1 MTPIFGMKKTTLII
15 FLIISSLLMSGLK
28 AGSQTIV
35 DRIIAQA
42 DSARLAYDFPKAVAL
57 CQKVAELDSTAA
69 GRVEDLRI
77 ISDNGLS
84 MMDFCSR
91 PVVVAKQAFPLKD
104 FLLFYPLE
112 NHGWRKSPNQLDS
125 LGGKE
130 FSQAVYFP
138 EGATDLYY
146 SAADENGIRNIY
158 RTVFEDSLW
167 TAPTLINEQLTSSS
181 DEIYPML
188 SPDGESLFFASKGL
202 YGMGGYDLYVSHWN
216 SESGDWD
223 IPVNMGFP
231 YSSPY
236 DDFLFMNTEDGKYSI
251 FASNRGCEK
260 DSVLIYVLEYDS
272 MPVRESVSDIA
283 DLRKLSALTP
293 TRDPS
298 RMDNGSAVE
307 DNDASGEEAR
317 RYMDKMR
324 EVRSLRDSVSRFNKG
339 LESLR
344 AEFSAASDERKT
356 SLSEEILQKEL
367 LLPALNDSLQK
378 AIKGLQA
385 LEMEF
390 LANGIVLDISKL
402 QARADKD
409 IVGAASGYT
418 FTRNSYGPSPK
429 LAMREPERKF
439 DYSFMILPEGR
450 FAEDNTLPEGI
461 VYQIQMFTQSRK
473 ATVADIKGLSPVFER
488 KSGSRYIC
496 SVGLFRT
503 YADALSNL
511 NKVKRQGFRTAEIRA
526 YKDGETISVTNAR
539 KLESE
544 RLYTVVFYPENGQ
557 SLPDGA
563 MDAIR
568 KTGMDVAKSVMNGSV
583 VFTVGPFHDK
593 TEAEELVA
601 ALKSLDAGDCS
612 LTLSGSE

>member
-1 MTPIFGMKKTTLII
+1 MTPIFGMKKITLGF
-15 FLIISSLLMSGLK
+15 FLIISTLLITVPE

-42 DSARLAYDFPKAVAL
+42 DSARQAYDFPLAVSL
-57 CQKVAELDSTAA
+57 CQKVAEIDSTSID
-69 GRVEDLRI
+69 RVEDMMI
-77 ISDNGLS
+77 ICGNGQS
-84 MMDFCSR
+84 MMDFCSQ
-91 PVVVAKQAFPLKD
+91 PVVVARQDFPLKD
-104 FLLFYPLE
+104 FLLYYPLV
-112 NHGWRKSPNQLDS
+112 NHGWRKTPNQLDS
-125 LGGKE
+125 LGGTGL
-130 FSQAVYFP
+130 SQAIYFP
-138 EGATDLYY
+138 EGTRDLYY
-146 SAADENGIRNIY
+146 SATDENGIRNIY
-158 RTVFEDSLW
+158 RTVLEDSLW
-167 TAPTLINEQLTSSS
+167 AAPTLINEQLTSSS

-216 SESGDWD
+216 SDTGDWD

-251 FASNRGCEK
+251 FASNRDCGK
-260 DSVLIYVLEYDS
+260 DSVRIYVLEYDS
-272 MPVRESVSDIA
+272 MPVREAVTDI
-283 DLRKLSALTP
+283 SALRQLASLIP
-293 TRDPS
+293 ARDPA
-298 RMDNGSAVE
+298 RMDNGAATG
-307 DNDASGEEAR
+307 DKDMSGEEAR

-324 EVRSLRDSVSRFNKG
+324 EVRSLRDSVSRFSKG
-339 LESLR
+339 LENLR
-344 AEFSAASDERKT
+344 AEYSTATEERKAA
-356 SLSEEILQKEL
+356 LSEEILSKEL
-367 LLPALNDSLQK
+367 QIPALNDSLQK
-378 AIKGLQA
+378 AMKGLQA

-409 IVGAASGYT
+409 VVGASSGYT
-418 FTRNSYGPSPK
+418 FTRNSYGPSPS
-429 LAMREPERKF
+429 LAMKKPERKF

-473 ATVADIKGLSPVFER
+473 ATVADLKGLSPVFEK
-488 KSGSRYIC
+488 KSGNRYIC
-496 SVGLFRT
+496 SAGLFRT

-511 NKVKRQGFRTAEIRA
+511 NKVKKQGFRTAEIKA
-526 YKDGETISVTNAR
+526 YKDGEPISVSSAR

-544 RLYTVVFYPENGQ
+544 RLYTVVFYPGNGQ

-568 KTGMDVAKSVMNGSV
+568 KTGMDVAKSVENGAV
-583 VFTVGPFHDK
+583 VFKVGPFHDK
-593 TEAEELVA
+593 AEAEELMV
-601 ALKSLDAGDCS
+601 ALKALDAGDCS
-612 LTLSGSE
+612 LTLSGNE

>member
-1 MTPIFGMKKTTLII
+1 MTPIFGMKKITLGF
-15 FLIISSLLMSGLK
+15 FLIISTLLMSGQK

-42 DSARLAYDFPKAVAL
+42 DSARLSYDFPKAVEL
-57 CQKVAELDSTAA
+57 CQKAAELDSTAA
-69 GRVEDLRI
+69 VRVEDLRI

-91 PVVVAKQAFPLKD
+91 PVVVARQAFPLKD
-104 FLLFYPLE
+104 FLLYYPLA

-125 LGGKE
+125 LGGDG

-138 EGATDLYY
+138 EGSGDLYY

-216 SESGDWD
+216 SETGDWD

-251 FASNRGCEK
+251 FASNRGCGK

-272 MPVRESVSDIA
+272 MPVREAVSDIA
-283 DLRKLSALTP
+283 ALRNLSDLTP
-293 TRDPS
+293 ARDPS

-344 AEFSAASDERKT
+344 AEFSAASDERKA
-356 SLSEEILQKEL
+356 SLSEVILQKEL
-367 LLPALNDSLQK
+367 QLPALNDSLQK
-378 AIKGLQA
+378 AVKGLQA

-409 IVGAASGYT
+409 VVGAASGYT

-473 ATVADIKGLSPVFER
+473 ATVADLKGLSPVFEK

-526 YKDGETISVTNAR
+526 YKDGETISVTSAR
-539 KLESE
+539 KLEDE

-568 KTGMDVAKSVMNGSV
+568 KTGMDVAKSVLNGSV

-593 TEAEELVA
+593 TEAEELVS

>member
-1 MTPIFGMKKTTLII
+1 MTPVFGMKKITLGFILI
-15 FLIISSLLMSGLK
+15 FSTLLIPGLE

-42 DSARLAYDFPKAVAL
+42 DSARLAYDFPLAVSL
-57 CQKVAELDSTAA
+57 CQKAADIDSTAA
-69 GRVEDLRI
+69 EKIGDLMI
-77 ISDNGLS
+77 ISGNGLS

-91 PVVVAKQAFPLKD
+91 PVVVARQDVPLKD
-104 FLLFYPLE
+104 FMLFYPLATR
-112 NHGWRKSPNQLDS
+112 GWRKSPNQLDS
-125 LGGKE
+125 LGGTGLV
-130 FSQAVYFP
+130 QAVYFP
-138 EGATDLYY
+138 EGTRDLYY

-158 RTVFEDSLW
+158 RTVLEDSLW

-202 YGMGGYDLYVSHWN
+202 YGMGGYDLYVSRWN
-216 SESGDWD
+216 KETGDWD

-236 DDFLFMNTEDGKYSI
+236 DDFLFMNTEDGRYSI
-251 FASNRGCEK
+251 FASNRECGK
-260 DSVLIYVLEYDS
+260 DSVRIYVLEYDS
-272 MPVRESVSDIA
+272 MPVREAVSDIRE
-283 DLRKLSALTP
+283 LRRLASLSPRKDP
-293 TRDPS
+293 T
-298 RMDNGSAVE
+298 RMDNGAATGDS
-307 DNDASGEEAR
+307 DSSGEEAR
-317 RYMDKMR
+317 RYMDKMM
-324 EVRSLRDSVSRFNKG
+324 EVRSLRDSVSRFSKG
-339 LESLR
+339 IESLR
-344 AEFSAASDERKT
+344 TEFSSASGERKAD
-356 SLSEEILQKEL
+356 LSEEILSKEL
-367 LLPALNDSLQK
+367 QLPSLNDSLQK

-409 IVGAASGYT
+409 VVGASSGYT
-418 FTRNSYGPSPK
+418 FTRDSYGPSPV
-429 LAMREPERKF
+429 LAMKAPERKF

-450 FAEDNTLPEGI
+450 FAEDNSLPEGI

-473 ATVADIKGLSPVFER
+473 ATLADLKGLSPVFEK
-488 KSGSRYIC
+488 KSGSKYIC
-496 SVGLFRT
+496 SAGLFRT
-503 YADALSNL
+503 YADALANL
-511 NKVKRQGFRTAEIRA
+511 NKVKKQGFRTAEIRA
-526 YKDGETISVTNAR
+526 YKDGEPVSVTSAR

-568 KTGMDVAKSVMNGSV
+568 KTGMDVAKSVENGAL
-583 VFTVGPFHDK
+583 VFKVGPFHEK
-593 TEAEELVA
+593 AEAEELA
-601 ALKSLDAGDCS
+601 EALRSLDAGNCS